1 MRVNGK
7 HYNIGMSKQ
16 EVLEDNGIGEN
27 SYSANTWYY
36 IIRKKFLAG
45 KEVLFIEFEE
55 GVAVHFYIR
64 YVYRNI
70 KNSLQGKL

>member
-1 MRVNGK
+1 MTVNGK
-7 HYNIGMSKQ
+7 QYHIGMSKQ
-16 EVLEDNGIGEN
+16 DVLEDNGIGEN

-45 KEVLFIEFEE
+45 KEVLFVEFEE
-55 GVAVHFYIR
+55 EVAVRFYIR

-70 KNSLQGKL
+70 KKSL